1 MDQHPGQ
8 VAPYGQGAN
17 SSTKNKLMNS
27 KFRER
32 RRRRRGAKCNSTA
45 VSNSGPADDVNRTIK
60 ETVSNCDDYP
70 PSPGGGGEDGLSW
83 SGRGVRK
90 QDAKRSNSHLQPPQR
105 NTRNCNDR
113 DRCAV
118 SCKKIP
124 NFHKKKLWETNVIF
138 VKIKGRIQTKSF
150 LLDHL
155 RRKLFFPWQK
165 ISAWKFHTNWTPKE
179 WWII

>member
-60 ETVSNCDDYP
+60 ETVSNCDDYS
-70 PSPGGGGEDGLSW
+70 PSPGGRWGWVELIWEGCEKA
-83 SGRGVRK
+83 GRK
-90 QDAKRSNSHLQPPQR
+90 KIQQPLTTPQR
-105 NTRNCNDR
+105 NTRIRNDR

-118 SCKKIP
+118 SCKKYQIFIRR
-124 NFHKKKLWETNVIF
+124 NFGK
-138 VKIKGRIQTKSF
+138 QMSF
-150 LLDHL
+150 LLIS
-155 RRKLFFPWQK
+155 KAEFKQNLFY
-165 ISAWKFHTNWTPKE
+165 
-179 WWII
+179 WIICEESFKNTFLSKVKKK